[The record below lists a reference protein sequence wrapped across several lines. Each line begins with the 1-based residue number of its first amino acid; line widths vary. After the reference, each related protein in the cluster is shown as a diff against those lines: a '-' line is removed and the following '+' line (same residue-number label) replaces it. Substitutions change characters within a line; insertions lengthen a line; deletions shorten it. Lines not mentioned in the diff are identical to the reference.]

1 MPWSITEIHPLLVHF
16 PIALFSTGLFFDL
29 LAELLQKKELEQ
41 SGFWCMLMG
50 LVSCLFANT
59 TGLLAFLEEGSISD
73 LPGFSHSLLIWAS
86 ILLFAVL
93 FWVRIKFQVDLRYSS
108 MKRYFYFLGH
118 ILAVGI
124 LFYGAHLG
132 AIHAGFSGD

>member
-1 MPWSITEIHPLLVHF
+1 MPWSITEIHPLFVHF
-16 PIALFSTGLFFDL
+16 PIALFATGLFFDL
-29 LAELLQKKELEQ
+29 LAEILQKEELEQ
-41 SGFWCMLMG
+41 VGFWSMLMG
-50 LVSCLFANT
+50 LVSCLFANM

-73 LPGFSHSLLIWAS
+73 LPQFYHALLIWLA
-86 ILLFAVL
+86 IIFFAAL

-108 MKRYFYFLGH
+108 MKRYLYFLGY

-132 AIHAGFSGD
+132 AITAERI

>member
-1 MPWSITEIHPLLVHF
+1 MPWSITEIHPLFVHF
-16 PIALFSTGLFFDL
+16 PIALFATGLFFDL
-29 LAELLQKKELEQ
+29 LAEILQKEELEQ
-41 SGFWCMLMG
+41 AGFWSMLMG
-50 LVSCLFANT
+50 LVSCLFANM

-73 LPGFSHSLLIWAS
+73 LLQFSHALLIWMS
-86 ILLFAVL
+86 IFFFAAL

-108 MKRYFYFLGH
+108 MKRYLYFFGH

-132 AIHAGFSGD
+132 AIAAERI

>member
-1 MPWSITEIHPLLVHF
+1 MPWTLTEIHPLFVHF
-16 PIALFSTGLFFDL
+16 PIALFATGLFFDL

-50 LVSCLFANT
+50 LVSCLFTNM
-59 TGLLAFLEEGSISD
+59 TGFLAFLEQGSISD
-73 LPGFSHSLLIWAS
+73 LPGFSHALLIWAS

-93 FWVRIKFQVDLRYSS
+93 FWVRIQFQLDLRYSS
-108 MKRYFYFLGH
+108 LKRNMYFLVH
-118 ILAVGI
+118 IIAVGI

-132 AIHAGFSGD
+132 AIHADRI

>member
-29 LAELLQKKELEQ
+29 LAEILQKKELEQ

-50 LVSCLFANT
+50 LVSCLFANM

-73 LPGFSHSLLIWAS
+73 LPQFYHALLIWLS
-86 ILLFAVL
+86 IIFFAVL

-108 MKRYFYFLGH
+108 LKRYIYFCGH

-132 AIHAGFSGD
+132 AKTAERI

>member
-1 MPWSITEIHPLLVHF
+1 MPWSITEIHPLFVHF
-16 PIALFSTGLFFDL
+16 PIALFATGLFFDL
-29 LAELLQKKELEQ
+29 LAEILQKEELEQ
-41 SGFWCMLMG
+41 AGFWSMLMG
-50 LVSCLFANT
+50 LVSCLFANM

-73 LPGFSHSLLIWAS
+73 LPQFYHAPLIWLA
-86 ILLFAVL
+86 IIFFAAI

-108 MKRYFYFLGH
+108 MKRYLYFLGY

-132 AIHAGFSGD
+132 AITAERI

>member
-1 MPWSITEIHPLLVHF
+1 MPWTLTEIHPLFVHF
-16 PIALFSTGLFFDL
+16 PIALFATGLFFDL

-50 LVSCLFANT
+50 LVSCLFANM

-73 LPGFSHSLLIWAS
+73 LPQFYHALLIWLS
-86 ILLFAVL
+86 IIFFAVL

-108 MKRYFYFLGH
+108 LKRYIYFSGH

-132 AIHAGFSGD
+132 AKTAERI

>member
-1 MPWSITEIHPLLVHF
+1 MPWSITEIHPLFVHF
-16 PIALFSTGLFFDL
+16 PIALFATGLFFDL
-29 LAELLQKKELEQ
+29 LAEILQKEELEQ
-41 SGFWCMLMG
+41 AGFWSMLMG
-50 LVSCLFANT
+50 LVSCLFANM

-73 LPGFSHSLLIWAS
+73 LPQFYHALLIWLA
-86 ILLFAVL
+86 IIFFVVL

-108 MKRYFYFLGH
+108 LKRYIYFIGY

-132 AIHAGFSGD
+132 AKIAERI

>member
-1 MPWSITEIHPLLVHF
+1 MPWSITEIHPLFVHF
-16 PIALFSTGLFFDL
+16 PIALFATGLFFDL
-29 LAELLQKKELEQ
+29 LAEILQKEELEQ
-41 SGFWCMLMG
+41 AGFWCMLMG
-50 LVSCLFANT
+50 LVSCLFANM

-73 LPGFSHSLLIWAS
+73 LPLFSHALLIWLA
-86 ILLFAVL
+86 IIFFAVL

-108 MKRYFYFLGH
+108 MKRYLYFLGH

-132 AIHAGFSGD
+132 AIVAERIQ

>member
-29 LAELLQKKELEQ
+29 LAEILQKKELEQ

-50 LVSCLFANT
+50 LVSCLFTNM
-59 TGLLAFLEEGSISD
+59 TGFLAFLEEDSFLD
-73 LPGFSHSLLIWAS
+73 LIGFSHAHLIWLS
-86 ILLFAVL
+86 IIIFAIL
-93 FWVRIKFQVDLRYSS
+93 FWVRIQFQLDLRYSS
-108 MKRYFYFLGH
+108 LKRNMYFLVH
-118 ILAVGI
+118 IIAVGI

-132 AIHAGFSGD
+132 AIHADRI

>member
-16 PIALFSTGLFFDL
+16 PIALFSTGLFFDR
-29 LAELLQKKELEQ
+29 LAELRQKKELEQ

-50 LVSCLFANT
+50 LVSCLFANM

-73 LPGFSHSLLIWAS
+73 LPQFYHALLIWLA
-86 ILLFAVL
+86 IIFFAVL

-108 MKRYFYFLGH
+108 LKRYIYFIGH

-132 AIHAGFSGD
+132 AKTAERI

>member
-29 LAELLQKKELEQ
+29 LAELLQKKELDQ

-73 LPGFSHSLLIWAS
+73 LPGFSHALLIWLS
-86 ILLFAVL
+86 IFFFAVL
-93 FWVRIKFQVDLRYSS
+93 FWVRIKFQVDLHYSS
-108 MKRYFYFLGH
+108 LKRYIYFIGH

-132 AIHAGFSGD
+132 AKTAERI

>member
-1 MPWSITEIHPLLVHF
+1 MPWSITEIHPLFVHF
-16 PIALFSTGLFFDL
+16 PIALFATGLFFDL
-29 LAELLQKKELEQ
+29 LAEILQKEELEQ
-41 SGFWCMLMG
+41 AGFWCMLMG
-50 LVSCLFANT
+50 LVSCLFANM

-73 LPGFSHSLLIWAS
+73 LPQFYHALLIWLA
-86 ILLFAVL
+86 IIFFAVL

-108 MKRYFYFLGH
+108 FKRYIYFIGH

-132 AIHAGFSGD
+132 AKIAERI

>member
-1 MPWSITEIHPLLVHF
+1 MPWSITEIHPLFVHF
-16 PIALFSTGLFFDL
+16 PIALFATGLFFDL
-29 LAELLQKKELEQ
+29 LAEILQKKELEQ

-50 LVSCLFANT
+50 LVSCLFANM

-73 LPGFSHSLLIWAS
+73 LPQFYHALLIWLS
-86 ILLFAVL
+86 IIFFAVL

-108 MKRYFYFLGH
+108 LKRYIYFSGH

-132 AIHAGFSGD
+132 AKTAERI

>member
-1 MPWSITEIHPLLVHF
+1 MPWSITEIHPLFVHF
-16 PIALFSTGLFFDL
+16 PIALFATGLFFDL
-29 LAELLQKKELEQ
+29 LAEILQKEELEQ
-41 SGFWCMLMG
+41 AGFWCMLMG
-50 LVSCLFANT
+50 LVSCLFANM

-73 LPGFSHSLLIWAS
+73 LPQFYHALLIWLA
-86 ILLFAVL
+86 IIFFAVL

-108 MKRYFYFLGH
+108 TKRYLYFLGY

-132 AIHAGFSGD
+132 AITAERI

>member
-1 MPWSITEIHPLLVHF
+1 MPWSITEIHPLFVHF
-16 PIALFSTGLFFDL
+16 PIALFATGLFFDL
-29 LAELLQKKELEQ
+29 LAEILQKEELEQ
-41 SGFWCMLMG
+41 VGFWSMLMG
-50 LVSCLFANT
+50 LVSSLFANM

-73 LPGFSHSLLIWAS
+73 LPQFYHALLIWLA
-86 ILLFAVL
+86 IIFFAAL

-108 MKRYFYFLGH
+108 MKRYLYFLGY

-132 AIHAGFSGD
+132 AKVAERI